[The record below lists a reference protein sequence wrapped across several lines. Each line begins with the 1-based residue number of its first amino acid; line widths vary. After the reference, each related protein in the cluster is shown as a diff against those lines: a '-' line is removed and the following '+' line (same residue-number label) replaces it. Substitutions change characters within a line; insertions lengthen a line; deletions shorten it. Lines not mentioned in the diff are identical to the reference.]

1 MNNLAHTQLILRD
14 LIGFPTVSCDSNLDM
29 MAYMANR
36 LEAFGA
42 RVDLMHDETGH
53 KCNLFATLGPDIGG
67 GVVLSGHSD
76 VVPVTDQD
84 WSGDPWDMWEK
95 DGHLFGRG
103 ACDMKGFIAATL
115 ALAPSFAARN
125 LRRPIHFA
133 FTHDEEVGC
142 LGAQSLVEVLRGRD
156 ALPSVAIVG
165 EPTMMGVIEGHKGCC
180 EYTTRFTG
188 LEGHGSAP
196 DRGVNAVLY
205 AVRYVTRLMQLADEL
220 RARAPASSRYDPPW
234 STVNVGRLSGGVAHN
249 VIPGKAELEW
259 EMRPVRDADAAFVKQ
274 ALHDLVA
281 KELLPEMRRIWPDA
295 DISTETVGEVVGL
308 APVDDNAARH
318 LIAELTGINSADV
331 VSFGTEAGLFQ
342 SLGMSVVICGP
353 GSIAQAHKPDE
364 FVALD
369 QLSQCLAMLE
379 RLGESCAA

>member
-1 MNNLAHTQLILRD
+1 MSNLAHTQLILRD

-42 RVDLMHDETGH
+42 RVDLIHDETGN
-53 KCNLFATLGPDIGG
+53 KCNLFATLGPDISG

-84 WSGDPWDMWEK
+84 WSGDPWDMREE
-95 DGHLFGRG
+95 DGRLFGRG
-103 ACDMKGFIAATL
+103 TCDMKGFIAATL

-142 LGAQSLVEVLRGRD
+142 LGAQSLVEVLRSRD
-156 ALPSVAIVG
+156 TLPSVAIVG

-205 AVRYVTRLMQLADEL
+205 AVRYVNRLINWLT
-220 RARAPASSRYDPPW
+220 SC
-234 STVNVGRLSGGVAHN
+234 G
-249 VIPGKAELEW
+249 
-259 EMRPVRDADAAFVKQ
+259 PVRLRPAA
-274 ALHDLVA
+274 
-281 KELLPEMRRIWPDA
+281 MI
-295 DISTETVGEVVGL
+295 
-308 APVDDNAARH
+308 
-318 LIAELTGINSADV
+318 
-331 VSFGTEAGLFQ
+331 
-342 SLGMSVVICGP
+342 
-353 GSIAQAHKPDE
+353 
-364 FVALD
+364 
-369 QLSQCLAMLE
+369 
-379 RLGESCAA
+379 RLGPR